1 MTNEW
6 RFVGF
11 CTSLFF
17 VKSFLYILLM
27 LVNIEFTIALFV
39 TVLIQIKSIT
49 MYFIGNSLFCFVP
62 FVYVVTIYILNITAL
77 FSKLLVRLVRL
88 AYFLCLFICQFCFRF
103 FVFILLCLVTHIC
116 SYTFSKCL
124 LVRDM
129 VL

>member
-1 MTNEW
+1 
-6 RFVGF
+6 
-11 CTSLFF
+11 
-17 VKSFLYILLM
+17 M

-62 FVYVVTIYILNITAL
+62 FVYVVTIYILNITAV